1 MGHHDPGGRVGGGRL
16 LSFLEVD
23 HVKRSW
29 FLPASLDVIGMLRS
43 QAAVTLEGLEAVVAW
58 AGGEP
63 AAAELIRERE
73 HDADDRKRDL
83 RKALT
88 ESFLTPL
95 DAEDLYMMSK
105 HLDDVINGAKDAVR
119 ESEVMALAPDE
130 HVLGMARCL
139 LEGVRRL
146 DEAFGLLPPDAGH
159 EAGTATDAAD
169 GAIKAQRQLERV
181 YRSAMSALLDV
192 DDLREVMARRELYRR
207 FSRIGDSVVEAA
219 ERVWYSTVKEG

>member
-1 MGHHDPGGRVGGGRL
+1 
-16 LSFLEVD
+16 
-23 HVKRSW
+23 VKRSW
-29 FLPASLDVIGMLRS
+29 FFPQTLDVIGMLRA
-43 QAAVTLEGLEAVVAW
+43 QAAVTIDGLEAVVAW
-58 AGGEP
+58 AGGDP
-63 AAAELIRERE
+63 AAADLVRERE
-73 HDADDRKRDL
+73 HEADDRKRDL
-83 RKALT
+83 RRALT

-119 ESEVMALAPDE
+119 ESEVMALVPDE

-139 LEGVRRL
+139 LEGVRHL
-146 DEAFGLLPPDAGH
+146 EEAFGSLGPHGEDGS
-159 EAGTATDAAD
+159 GGSATDAAD
-169 GAIKAQRQLERV
+169 GAVKAERQLERV